1 MGARKDGIV
10 RLRPRVVLL
19 WTPGGHEDARDG
31 HQMAALRRGA
41 LSMGLGMKRNGSS
54 TVGARVTKGNDGGWV
69 QGACLTV
76 RDGAARLT
84 RRFHGQG
91 FLVWFAGTDARRAV
105 FVVGLNWAPRLGGS
119 PSSWPSWIP
128 RAGSLPSGQDGFV

>member
-1 MGARKDGIV
+1 MRVTPRDVGVTATK
-10 RLRPRVVLL
+10 RPRCDALLQRLCKSKDDVV
-19 WTPGGHEDARDG
+19 
-31 HQMAALRRGA
+31 A

-69 QGACLTV
+69 QGACLTA

-91 FLVWFAGTDARRAV
+91 FLVWFAGTDARRVV
-105 FVVGLNWAPRLGGS
+105 FVVGLNWASRLGGS

-128 RAGSLPSGQDGFV
+128 RAGSLPSGQDGFA